1 MTTQTTH
8 RRYRSTESKYK
19 GGAHEM
25 YVTYDVKQKTRGDHE
40 TLYPKVKRVY
50 IAGDVTTWK
59 RGQVQKRSGRKVSGV
74 QVDYQ
79 QTRSGY
85 HRQEFTAQRDHTK
98 YKVKP
103 ATVKN
108 SSQKF
113 RQIIEVPKDA
123 QNVHF
128 YTDAKK
134 LPKKYQSALQNV
146 R

>member
-1 MTTQTTH
+1 MTQTTS

-25 YVTYDVKQKTRGDHE
+25 YVTYDVKQKTRANHE

-50 IAGDVTTWK
+50 IAGDVTDWK
-59 RGQVQKRSGRKVSGV
+59 SGEVQKRSGRKVSGV

-85 HRQEFTAQRDHTK
+85 HRKEFAAQRAHTT
-98 YKVKP
+98 YSVKP
-103 ATVKN
+103 ATVKG
-108 SSQKF
+108 SSQQF
-113 RQIIEVPKDA
+113 RQIIEVPKNA

-128 YTDAKK
+128 YTTAKK